1 MLRAIRPGAKM
12 ILLTRGAYEGPV
24 VAEEGL
30 TGTPDGH
37 PGRTQCL
44 KLSDGREVHV
54 DVSDLIEVAS

>member
-1 MLRAIRPGAKM
+1 M

-30 TGTPDGH
+30 TGTPDGQ

-44 KLSDGREVHV
+44 RLEDGREVLV
-54 DVSDLIEVAS
+54 DVSDLTEAS